1 MFGKLIKNEIKSTA
15 HTIGLIYI
23 VAAIAIG
30 LMAMAYI
37 FKINWISAAATVVL
51 AVAAGAAI
59 LVTFFMVI
67 VNFQKSLYSNQG
79 YLSFSLPV
87 TSGQLLAAKT
97 IVSFM
102 WMLISYIVAIAVF
115 VGIYLYASAMV
126 GDDVKAAAR
135 VLMAFMEGI
144 PSGATIKK
152 VFIFLAIYVFV
163 LIVFL
168 IAQLYFA
175 ITLSNTRVMQKLGV
189 FSIVIVFF
197 AVFIV
202 TTVISVILTKNIPLS
217 IVVDKA
223 GMSLS
228 TTVSMN
234 TENVISFGL
243 TGLFFDIVASVALFV
258 ATSMLMDSK
267 VNIK

>member
-79 YLSFSLPV
+79 YLSFTLPV

-102 WMLISYIVAIAVF
+102 
-115 VGIYLYASAMV
+115 
-126 GDDVKAAAR
+126 
-135 VLMAFMEGI
+135 
-144 PSGATIKK
+144 
-152 VFIFLAIYVFV
+152 
-163 LIVFL
+163 
-168 IAQLYFA
+168 
-175 ITLSNTRVMQKLGV
+175 
-189 FSIVIVFF
+189 
-197 AVFIV
+197 
-202 TTVISVILTKNIPLS
+202 
-217 IVVDKA
+217 
-223 GMSLS
+223 
-228 TTVSMN
+228 
-234 TENVISFGL
+234 
-243 TGLFFDIVASVALFV
+243 
-258 ATSMLMDSK
+258 
-267 VNIK
+267 